1 MDIFPQYTTL
11 CLCTGYSFCL
21 KWPSL
26 FCPIHHSRF
35 SAKATRYSG
44 QSHKL
49 LFWGLTHLSFL
60 NLCSA
65 LDISQCSLLKYFF
78 SPLDCYMSEVKDW
91 IPSSLTPKCLTCWLA
106 CSWHVT
112 FDITYWISIHIQLHI
127 NIGYWTG
134 WMDVD
139 WVRDYVN
146 TKGLERMFE
155 TGK

>member
-106 CSWHVT
+106 CNIWYYILDINT
-112 FDITYWISIHIQLHI
+112 YPITYQYWILNGLNGCWLGKRLCQHKRP
-127 NIGYWTG
+127 GE
-134 WMDVD
+134 DV
-139 WVRDYVN
+139 WN
-146 TKGLERMFE
+146 W
-155 TGK
+155 